1 MCSRFF
7 IFKEYNMYTDEQID
21 ELFKNKIPQDKESQA
36 YFSAYVNIY
45 KCSFIRPTK
54 SDKYNFHHLYCS
66 FLAKSDWGE
75 KNRYHTIERLDE
87 IYKPNDNIC
96 KLRILYH
103 VIAHWC
109 LGMALR
115 NTPFEIDA
123 RNAFYTLIGN
133 YSKNIESYTFDE
145 VKELGRLIEENSEPN
160 QIDHYMTQSETK
172 EYFKQKQKDYMEDW
186 EEKHEEEILRN
197 KEFMKQKRKESQEK
211 WKEEHKDEIEER
223 KRQQREYAKK
233 MRAKYN
239 ANLSK

>member
-1 MCSRFF
+1 
-7 IFKEYNMYTDEQID
+7 MYTDEQID
-21 ELFKNKIPQDKESQA
+21 ELFKNKIPQDNESQA

-45 KCSFIRPTK
+45 KCSFTRPTK

-87 IYKPNDNIC
+87 FYKPNDNVC

-123 RNAFYTLIGN
+123 RNAFFTLVSD
-133 YSKNIESYTFDE
+133 YSRNIESYTFDE
-145 VKELGRLIEENSEPN
+145 VKELGRLVEENTEPN
-160 QIDHYMTQSETK
+160 KIDHYITQNE
-172 EYFKQKQKDYMEDW
+172 
-186 EEKHEEEILRN
+186 
-197 KEFMKQKRKESQEK
+197 RKEMYKEQQKSYKEK

-223 KRQQREYAKK
+223 KRQQREYTKQ
-233 MRAKYN
+233 MRAKYK

>member
-1 MCSRFF
+1 
-7 IFKEYNMYTDEQID
+7 MYTDEQID

-45 KCSFIRPTK
+45 KCSFTRPTK
-54 SDKYNFHHLYCS
+54 LDKYNFHHLYCS

-87 IYKPNDNIC
+87 FYKPNNNIC

-123 RNAFYTLIGN
+123 RNAFFTLVGD
-133 YSKNIESYTFDE
+133 YSRNIESYTFDE
-145 VKELGRLIEENSEPN
+145 VKELGRLVEENAEPN
-160 QIDHYMTQSETK
+160 KIDHYVTQNE
-172 EYFKQKQKDYMEDW
+172 
-186 EEKHEEEILRN
+186 
-197 KEFMKQKRKESQEK
+197 RKEMYKEQWKAYKEK

-223 KRQQREYAKK
+223 KRQQREYAKQ
-233 MRAKYN
+233 MRAKYK